1 MVLFVCGS
9 YFPSL
14 FRLLGLLSNRES
26 PYREHLQGRKR
37 RRNGAYVGN
46 VVPLNS
52 ITSDSARSTTIR
64 VDT

>member
-14 FRLLGLLSNRES
+14 FRLLGLLPNSNRES

-46 VVPLNS
+46 VVPLN
-52 ITSDSARSTTIR
+52 
-64 VDT
+64 